1 MSTEVL
7 LLYLGTWSLVAVT
20 PGPAVMGTM
29 SFATRYGFRHALNGI
44 AGIQLGHFV
53 LYGCVAC
60 GLAALLATATTA
72 FTALRIAG
80 AVYLLYLGGRAIAA
94 TFRTRATVQPSPA
107 LPSRRNL
114 FLQGLA
120 IQVTNPKMLLFMSA
134 FMPQFIQPQQPLPL
148 QLSVLLATTIAVDV
162 VVLCTYASV
171 ASRGAH
177 SLRAAGVAVWL
188 ERAFGV
194 ALVLFGIRLLAARK

>member
-7 LLYLGTWSLVAVT
+7 LLYLGTWALVAVT

-29 SFATRYGFRHALNGI
+29 SFATRFGFRHALNGI

-53 LYGCVAC
+53 LYGCVAS
-60 GLAALLATATTA
+60 GLAALLATATIA
-72 FTALRIAG
+72 FTVLRIAG

-94 TFRTRATVQPSPA
+94 TFRSQTTEQPSPV
-107 LPSRRNL
+107 LPPCRNL

-148 QLSVLLATTIAVDV
+148 QLSILLATTIAVDV
-162 VVLCTYASV
+162 VVLSTYAFV

-177 SLRAAGVAVWL
+177 SLRAAGITVWL

-194 ALVLFGIRLLAARK
+194 ALVLFGFRLLAARK